1 MMDIT
6 NNIKQELSNVL
17 SKLNVDAEVSYVV
30 EIPKD
35 STKGDYATNIAMQLT
50 RILKKN
56 PRLIA
61 EEVVSLFNKDV
72 CDIEKIEIAGPGFIN
87 FFVKSTSFSS
97 LINHVLNNPETF
109 GNQNYGKGKK
119 YNVEFV
125 SANPTGDLHLGHAWQ
140 AALGDSIC
148 NLLQAVGYDVTR
160 EYYVNDAGVQIKKL
174 SESIYCRYQQA
185 LGIDVKFPEHGY
197 HGPDIIKFA
206 NSLKE
211 QYGDTLLDKPLSY
224 FREIGIKHELDKII
238 KDLDMFRVKFD
249 VYSHEVM
256 LYEKGWVDEV
266 IPTLSQKGYIYEQ
279 DDAIWFRTTDF
290 EDDKDRVVKKSD
302 GTYTYF
308 LPDIAYHKYKLERG
322 YDYLVNILGAD
333 HHGYIKR
340 MEAAICALGYQKDQ
354 IQIIIHQMVK
364 LIKDGSELKL
374 SKRTGKA
381 YTLKDLCDEI
391 GVNATRYQFASK
403 NPGAHIE
410 IDIDLAVKQSNENPV
425 YYIQYAHAR
434 CCSIEES
441 YKSLNINDDTS
452 GSLLTNAKEVA
463 LLKHIGEFEKVI
475 LEAAL
480 NKSPYKVTNYLYTLA
495 SLFHTFYNECKVIDA
510 NNLEMTAQ
518 RVVLAKMTRIIIKN
532 GLKLIGVEAL
542 NKM

>member
-1 MMDIT
+1 MDIT
-6 NNIKQELSNVL
+6 NKIKQELNNVL
-17 SKLNVDAEVSYVV
+17 LKLNVEGEVKFVL

-35 STKGDYATNIAMQLT
+35 NTNGDYATNLAMQLT
-50 RILKKN
+50 RILRKN
-56 PRLIA
+56 PRMIA
-61 EEVVSLFNKDV
+61 EEIVSNFDKESCDV
-72 CDIEKIEIAGPGFIN
+72 EKIEIAGPGFIN
-87 FFVKSTSFSS
+87 FFVKSTSFAG
-97 LINHVLNNPETF
+97 LIKRVLEAGDDF
-109 GNQNYGKGKK
+109 GKQNYGQGKK
-119 YNVEFV
+119 YDVEFV

-140 AALGDSIC
+140 AALGDCIC
-148 NLLQAVGYDVTR
+148 NLLEEVGYDVTR

-174 SESIYCRYQQA
+174 SQSIYARYQQA
-185 LGIDVKFPEHGY
+185 LGMDVTFPEDGY

-211 QYGDTLLDKPLSY
+211 QYGDSLLNKDLSY
-224 FREIGIKHELDKII
+224 FREIGIKHELEKINV
-238 KDLDMFRVKFD
+238 DLDMFRVKFD

-256 LYEKGWVDEV
+256 LYEKGWVDQV
-266 IPTLSQKGYIYEQ
+266 IPTLASKGYIYEKE
-279 DDAIWFRTTDF
+279 DAIWFRTTDF

-322 YDYLVNILGAD
+322 FDYLVNILGAD

-340 MEAAICALGYQKDQ
+340 MEAAICALGYRKDQ

-364 LIKDGSELKL
+364 LIKDGAELKL

-391 GVNATRYQFASK
+391 GVDATRYQFACK
-403 NPGAHIE
+403 NPGSHIE

-434 CCSIEES
+434 CYSIGEAF
-441 YKSLNINDDTS
+441 KTLNVDIDTS
-452 GSLLTNAKEVA
+452 GSLLTNPKEVD
-463 LLKHIGEFEKVI
+463 LLKHIGQYEQVI
-475 LEAAL
+475 LDAAL
-480 NKSPYKVTNYLYTLA
+480 NKAPYKVTNYLYTLA
-495 SLFHTFYNECKVIDA
+495 SLFHTFYNECKVIDS
-510 NNLEMTAQ
+510 NNLELTAQ

-532 GLKLIGVEAL
+532 GLKLVGVNAL